1 MTPAVGFV
9 AFLAATLALLGCVV
23 ATGLRAK
30 RRLHITLVVLAFA
43 ALGVTIRFAV
53 LLGKQFDLHAAGP
66 ITPIH
71 LALSKAT
78 TACYLLPVATG
89 LRTIFAP
96 ATKRW
101 HRRFAFFALGM
112 TVATA
117 ITGTLMLWLAPRAA

>member
-1 MTPAVGFV
+1 MSPGVGFC

-23 ATGLRAK
+23 LTGLRAQRK
-30 RRLHITLVVLAFA
+30 RHISLVVLAFT
-43 ALGVTIRFAV
+43 ALGVTIRYAL
-53 LLGKQFDLHAAGP
+53 LLGKQFDLHAAGI

-89 LRTIFAP
+89 IRTIFAP

-101 HRRFAFFALGM
+101 HRRLAFLALGM

-117 ITGTLMLWLAPRAA
+117 ITGTLMLWLAPRVG